1 MQGLFY
7 GRALSRGLT
16 LFLYLWKYGN
26 MNTQTAVT
34 LLASIAQE
42 ARLDI
47 FRLLV
52 QAGPDGLPAG
62 AIADKLGIPASTLS
76 FHLKELLHAGLTTQR
91 PQGRF
96 IYYTANYQAM
106 NGLMHFLTE
115 NCCQGDTACAPLE
128 TCCNSK

>member
-1 MQGLFY
+1 
-7 GRALSRGLT
+7 
-16 LFLYLWKYGN
+16 
-26 MNTQTAVT
+26 MNTTSAVT

-52 QAGPDGLPAG
+52 QAGLEGLSAG
-62 AIADKLGIPASTLS
+62 VIAEKLNIPASTLS
-76 FHLKELLHAGLTTQR
+76 FHLKELTHAGLATQQ

-106 NGLMHFLTE
+106 NSLMAFLME
-115 NCCQGDTACAPLE
+115 NCCQGQASCAPIND
-128 TCCNSK
+128 CCNDKESS